1 MNILSNHAWVAIG
14 SPSSV
19 WQKIQEPHTFDNQLN
34 SIHFYCIFT
43 ASGGQIQNPH
53 KWVIPTTNTSTKL
66 DNYDHI

>member
-1 MNILSNHAWVAIG
+1 MNILSNQAWVAIG

-19 WQKIQEPHTFDNQLN
+19 WQKIQEPNTFDNQPN

-53 KWVIPTTNTSTKL
+53 KLGHTNNKHI
-66 DNYDHI
+66 NYAGQL